1 MVIGSIIA
9 IIVVKKTVKRIY
21 KMAQPHKTINNRI
34 LNNRLHV
41 FNRYYKITKFYSF
54 LRSTAIKGSI
64 AIVAFVTILLVLEF
78 FFVDFNAMLDNLVT
92 NYAPKVIFSFFL
104 LSETILG
111 LVPPELFIAWASKS
125 ASPWLFLFILASM
138 SYLGGIIAYFIGNR
152 LFLIPAVKNHI
163 ENKIALHITNLRKW
177 GGLFV
182 FIGAMLP
189 LPHSIVSLAC
199 GLIKYDFKNYLL
211 WALFRYVRFGIYAL
225 IIFQIF

>member
-1 MVIGSIIA
+1 
-9 IIVVKKTVKRIY
+9 
-21 KMAQPHKTINNRI
+21 MAVNSKSGNNSL

-41 FNRYYKITKFYSF
+41 FNRYYKITKFYDF
-54 LRSTAIKGSI
+54 LRSTAIKGGI
-64 AIVAFVTILLVLEF
+64 AIVGFVTILLVLDYF
-78 FFVDFNAMLDNLVT
+78 FLDFDAMLDNLVT
-92 NYAPKVIFSFFL
+92 NYSPKVIFSFFL

-111 LVPPELFIAWASKS
+111 LVPPEIFIAWASKS
-125 ASPWLFLFILASM
+125 VSPWLFLFILATM

-163 ENKIALHITNLRKW
+163 ENKISVHIINLRKW

-211 WALFRYVRFGIYAL
+211 WALFRYVRFAIYAL

>member
-1 MVIGSIIA
+1 
-9 IIVVKKTVKRIY
+9 
-21 KMAQPHKTINNRI
+21 MAVNSKSGNNSL

-41 FNRYYKITKFYSF
+41 FNRYYKITKFYDF
-54 LRSTAIKGSI
+54 LRSTAIKGGI
-64 AIVAFVTILLVLEF
+64 AIVGFVTILLVLDYF
-78 FFVDFNAMLDNLVT
+78 FLDFDAMLDNLVT
-92 NYAPKVIFSFFL
+92 NYSPKVIFSFFL

-111 LVPPELFIAWASKS
+111 LVPPEIFIAWASKS
-125 ASPWLFLFILASM
+125 VSPWLFLFILATM

-163 ENKIALHITNLRKW
+163 ENKISVHITNLRKW

-211 WALFRYVRFGIYAL
+211 WALFRYVRFAIYAL

>member
-1 MVIGSIIA
+1 MEQHN
-9 IIVVKKTVKRIY
+9 KTV
-21 KMAQPHKTINNRI
+21 NNRI

-54 LRSTAIKGSI
+54 LKNIAIKGGI
-64 AIVAFVTILLVLEF
+64 TIVFFVALLLALEYF
-78 FFVDFNAMLDNLVT
+78 FFDFNAMLDSLVT
-92 NYAPKVIFSFFL
+92 NYSPNIIFSFFL
-104 LSETILG
+104 LSETVLG
-111 LVPPELFIAWASKS
+111 LLPPEIFIAWASKS
-125 ASPWLFLFILASM
+125 ATPWFFLFILATM
-138 SYLGGIIAYFIGNR
+138 SYVGGIIAYFLGNR

-163 ENKIALHITNLRKW
+163 ENKIAIHISNLRKW

-211 WALFRYVRFGIYAL
+211 WALFRYVRFFIYAL